1 MIKNSYLV
9 LALFIAGSVLYS
21 CSIPSEAPQWDTR
34 WIVPAEDVAIEVSE
48 FLPDEVILTPD
59 GTAFTVEV
67 DTFSFS
73 QSLGEAC
80 PECPPWHNQT
90 VLKPPINTTLEGSS
104 DLPERVL
111 SMEVTQATPQIHVTN
126 GFNFDPIRPEGGNTG
141 SMALRLYT
149 GADGQRFVDEI
160 MIDGADVSFPP
171 GSTLDR
177 SFLVEDET
185 IETLVR
191 AEIVI
196 DSPAGDSVL
205 VDTSASIKV
214 FVEPKTI
221 LIASAEIVVADEGFS
236 ADPVELN
243 LEDIEDDMVDHIR
256 SGAFDLFVENP
267 FAIAMDFDVLI
278 TGPFPDDIAKQV
290 HFSDAVSSTSRVEF
304 TPEELQTFL
313 GQPGVMLKGS
323 GTVSTVD
330 TTTVTPQDTLRVDTR
345 LDAVIHV
352 GD

>member
-1 MIKNSYLV
+1 MIRPSCLMLV
-9 LALFIAGSVLYS
+9 LVVAGSVLTS
-21 CSIPSEAPQWDTR
+21 CNIPSEAPNWDTR

-80 PECPPWHNQT
+80 PVCSALHDST
-90 VLKPPINTTLEGSS
+90 VLKPAFNTSLEGSS

-111 SMEVTQATPQIHVTN
+111 SFEVIQANPQIYVTN
-126 GFNFDPIRPEGGNTG
+126 GFGFDPIRPEGGNPG
-141 SMALRLYT
+141 YLLLRFYT
-149 GADGQRFVDEI
+149 GAKGQKLVDEI
-160 MIDGADVSFPP
+160 RVDGADVSFPP
-171 GSTLDR
+171 GSTLNR
-177 SFLVEDET
+177 SFSVQDDT

-191 AEIVI
+191 AELVI
-196 DSPAGDSVL
+196 NSPAGDSVL

-214 FVEPKTI
+214 FIEPETI
-221 LIASAEIVVADEGFS
+221 LIASAKIEVADEAFS
-236 ADPVELN
+236 ADPVELDV
-243 LEDIEDDMVDHIR
+243 EDIEDDMVDHIR

-267 FAIAMDFDVLI
+267 FAVALNFDIRI
-278 TGPFPDDIAKQV
+278 TGPFPDIAKQV
-290 HFSDAVSSTSRVEF
+290 HFSDAVASTSRVEF
-304 TPEELQTFL
+304 TQEELQTFL
-313 GQPGVMLKGS
+313 GQPGALLEGS
-323 GTVSTVD
+323 GTVSAAD

-345 LDAVIHV
+345 LDAVIQI